1 MPPYRWQLE
10 ARIRRAQQ
18 LRLEPNANIAE
29 VASQTGFA
37 DQLHFARAFRQLIG
51 ATPRAWQRAC
61 RD

>member
-18 LRLEPNANIAE
+18 LLLEPNANIAE

-37 DQLHFARAFRQLIG
+37 DQLHSPRAFRQLIG